1 VAGIAAN
8 TGATGPTG
16 PNYWALSGTGIF
28 YGGFVGVNI
37 AAPKYTL
44 DVSGVSRTTGLITG
58 GTTSGTFGSITSYT
72 RNYSF
77 FQQVNSGSN
86 ITVIFNFANTS
97 TYIKIIAMALEQSN
111 ANNISTYVI
120 EATGGQMFAATPT
133 NSFNVIN
140 KTLAT
145 NGSYPWNAT
154 VATGITSITLTT
166 SNASTIGYYFN
177 FRIETF
183 GGNATNINVN
193 GVTAITYN
201 Y

>member
-1 VAGIAAN
+1 
-8 TGATGPTG
+8 
-16 PNYWALSGTGIF
+16 
-28 YGGFVGVNI
+28 
-37 AAPKYTL
+37 L

-58 GTTSGTFGSITSYT
+58 GTTSGTIGSITSYT

-77 FQQVNSGSN
+77 FQQVNTTSN
-86 ITVIFNFANTS
+86 VTVIFNFSNIS
-97 TYIKIIAMALEQSN
+97 TYIKIVAMALEQSN

-120 EATGGQMFAATPT
+120 EAMGGQMFAATPT
-133 NSFNVIN
+133 NSLNVIS
-140 KTLAT
+140 KTLVT

-154 VATGITSITLTT
+154 VSTGIASITLTT
-166 SNASTIGYYFN
+166 NNTSTIGYYFN

-193 GVTAITYN
+193 GVNAITYN